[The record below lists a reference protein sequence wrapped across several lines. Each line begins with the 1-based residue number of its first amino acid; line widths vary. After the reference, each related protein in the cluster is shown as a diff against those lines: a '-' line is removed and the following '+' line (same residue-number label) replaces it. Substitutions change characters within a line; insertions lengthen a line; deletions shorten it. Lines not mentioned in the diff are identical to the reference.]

1 MCEHP
6 HVVLPADQY
15 VLLMFV
21 AEYVAHFE
29 CFHQRLALLTAC
41 AFPQVPRHEVGAL
54 QGAADTVRTVAGIV
68 GAPLISR
75 AFGYCISDGRNVP
88 GGALLFASAFSFL
101 GAALA
106 TLV

>member
-1 MCEHP
+1 MFLSRSSLDMLLR
-6 HVVLPADQY
+6 VVLPK
-15 VLLMFV
+15 
-21 AEYVAHFE
+21 
-29 CFHQRLALLTAC
+29 LTQVSVC
-41 AFPQVPRHEVGAL
+41 GFPQVPRHEVGAL